1 MKRLTLYTAMA
12 AAAMTTTSTMASQ
25 AAVRTYVISGN
36 SVCGDS
42 TGNKNYFGNNSAYTG
57 NQNAGNLFSGNN
69 CSINDVLQMITSGNS
84 SSNCQNSWNN
94 SSTLPGTLEN
104 PLVPNCQGNSNN
116 QIVPNLP
123 DSSDFPSISG
133 GSDSSDCVDILRPNL
148 PSPDTQK
155 PDIQNPDI
163 QKPDT
168 QNPDTQKPD
177 IQKPDIQNPDTQKPD
192 IQKPDT
198 QNPDTQKPDT
208 QKPDTQNPTPPSTDQ
223 NRSYAQ
229 QVIDLVND
237 ERSKAGLSAVTEA
250 TDVSAAAA
258 IRAQEITS
266 NFSHTRPD
274 GTYYNTVLDQSGISY
289 WGSGE
294 NIAYGQKTPAEV
306 MNGWMNSQGHRAN
319 ILNAS
324 YTKIGVAYYQNS
336 NGVTYWVQLF
346 TY

>member
-12 AAAMTTTSTMASQ
+12 AVAMTATSTITSQ

-42 TGNKNYFGNNSAYTG
+42 TENKNYFGNNSTYTG
-57 NQNAGNLFSGNN
+57 NEHAENLFSGNN

-84 SSNCQNSWNN
+84 GSNCQNSWNN

-104 PLVPNCQGNSNN
+104 PLVPNYQGNSNN
-116 QIVPNLP
+116 QI
-123 DSSDFPSISG
+123 I
-133 GSDSSDCVDILRPNL
+133 PNL

-155 PDIQNPDI
+155 PDIQNPDT
-163 QKPDT
+163 QKPDI

-192 IQKPDT
+192 IQNPDTQKPDT
-198 QNPDTQKPDT
+198 QKPDIQNPDTQKPDT
-208 QKPDTQNPTPPSTDQ
+208 QKPDIQKPDTQKPDTQKPDIQNPTPPSTDQ

>member
-12 AAAMTTTSTMASQ
+12 AATMTAISTMASQ

-42 TGNKNYFGNNSAYTG
+42 TGNKNYFGNNSTYTG

-69 CSINDVLQMITSGNS
+69 CSINDVLQIITSGNS
-84 SSNCQNSWNN
+84 GSNCQNSWNN

-116 QIVPNLP
+116 QIIPNLP

-155 PDIQNPDI
+155 PDIQ
-163 QKPDT
+163 
-168 QNPDTQKPD
+168 
-177 IQKPDIQNPDTQKPD
+177 KPDIQNPGTQKPD

-198 QNPDTQKPDT
+198 QNPDTQNPDT
-208 QKPDTQNPTPPSTDQ
+208 QKPDIQNPDIQKPTPPSTDQ

-324 YTKIGVAYYQNS
+324 YTKIGVAYYQSS

>member
-12 AAAMTTTSTMASQ
+12 AAAMTATSTMASQ

-192 IQKPDT
+192 
-198 QNPDTQKPDT
+198 TQKPDT
-208 QKPDTQNPTPPSTDQ
+208 QKPTPPSTDQ

>member
-12 AAAMTTTSTMASQ
+12 AAAMTATSTMASQ

-42 TGNKNYFGNNSAYTG
+42 TGNKNYFGNNSTYTG

-192 IQKPDT
+192 
-198 QNPDTQKPDT
+198 TQKPDT
-208 QKPDTQNPTPPSTDQ
+208 QKPTPPSTDQ

>member
-12 AAAMTTTSTMASQ
+12 AAAMTATSTMASQ

-177 IQKPDIQNPDTQKPD
+177 TQKPD
-192 IQKPDT
+192 IQK
-198 QNPDTQKPDT
+198 
-208 QKPDTQNPTPPSTDQ
+208 PTPPSTDQ

-237 ERSKAGLSAVTEA
+237 ERSKAGLSAITEA

>member
-12 AAAMTTTSTMASQ
+12 AAAMTATSTMASQ

-42 TGNKNYFGNNSAYTG
+42 TGNKNYFGNNTAYTG

-177 IQKPDIQNPDTQKPD
+177 IQKPDI
-192 IQKPDT
+192 

>member
-1 MKRLTLYTAMA
+1 MKRLTLYTAMT
-12 AAAMTTTSTMASQ
+12 AAAMTATSTMASQ

-123 DSSDFPSISG
+123 DSSEFPSISG

-192 IQKPDT
+192 
-198 QNPDTQKPDT
+198 TQKPDT
-208 QKPDTQNPTPPSTDQ
+208 QKPTPPSTDQ

>member
-12 AAAMTTTSTMASQ
+12 AAAMTATSTMASQ

-69 CSINDVLQMITSGNS
+69 YSINDVLQMITSGNS

-177 IQKPDIQNPDTQKPD
+177 TQKPD
-192 IQKPDT
+192 I

-208 QKPDTQNPTPPSTDQ
+208 QKPDTQKPTPPSTDQ

>member
-12 AAAMTTTSTMASQ
+12 AAAMTATSTMASQ

-177 IQKPDIQNPDTQKPD
+177 
-192 IQKPDT
+192 
-198 QNPDTQKPDT
+198 TQKPDT
-208 QKPDTQNPTPPSTDQ
+208 QKPTPPSTDQ

>member
-12 AAAMTTTSTMASQ
+12 AAAMTATSTMASQ

-42 TGNKNYFGNNSAYTG
+42 TGNKNYFGNNSTYTG

-155 PDIQNPDI
+155 PDIQN
-163 QKPDT
+163 
-168 QNPDTQKPD
+168 
-177 IQKPDIQNPDTQKPD
+177 PD

>member
-12 AAAMTTTSTMASQ
+12 AAAMTATSTMASQ

-177 IQKPDIQNPDTQKPD
+177 TQKPD
-192 IQKPDT
+192 IQK
-198 QNPDTQKPDT
+198 
-208 QKPDTQNPTPPSTDQ
+208 PTPPSTDQ

>member
-192 IQKPDT
+192 
-198 QNPDTQKPDT
+198 TQKPDT
-208 QKPDTQNPTPPSTDQ
+208 QKPTPPSTDQ

>member
-12 AAAMTTTSTMASQ
+12 AVAMTATSTITSQ

-42 TGNKNYFGNNSAYTG
+42 TENKNYFGNNSTYTG
-57 NQNAGNLFSGNN
+57 NEHAENLFSGNN

-84 SSNCQNSWNN
+84 GSNCQNSWNN

-104 PLVPNCQGNSNN
+104 PLVPNYQGNSNN
-116 QIVPNLP
+116 QIIPNLP

-133 GSDSSDCVDILRPNL
+133 GSESSDCVDILRPNL

-155 PDIQNPDI
+155 PDIQNPDT
-163 QKPDT
+163 QKPDI

-192 IQKPDT
+192 TQKPDI
-198 QNPDTQKPDT
+198 QNPDTQKPDI
-208 QKPDTQNPTPPSTDQ
+208 QNPTPPSTDQ

-294 NIAYGQKTPAEV
+294 NIAYGQRTPAEV

>member
-12 AAAMTTTSTMASQ
+12 AAAMTATSTMASQ

-42 TGNKNYFGNNSAYTG
+42 TGNKNYFGNNTAYTG

-192 IQKPDT
+192 
-198 QNPDTQKPDT
+198 TQKPDT
-208 QKPDTQNPTPPSTDQ
+208 QKPTPPSTDQ

>member
-1 MKRLTLYTAMA
+1 M
-12 AAAMTTTSTMASQ
+12 
-25 AAVRTYVISGN
+25 
-36 SVCGDS
+36 
-42 TGNKNYFGNNSAYTG
+42 
-57 NQNAGNLFSGNN
+57 LFRS
-69 CSINDVLQMITSGNS
+69 
-84 SSNCQNSWNN
+84 CQNSWNN

-324 YTKIGVAYYQNS
+324 YTKIGEIGRAHV
-336 NGVTYWVQLF
+336 
-346 TY
+346 

>member
-12 AAAMTTTSTMASQ
+12 AVAMTATSTIASQ

-42 TGNKNYFGNNSAYTG
+42 TENKNYFGNNSTYTG
-57 NQNAGNLFSGNN
+57 NEHAENLFSGNN

-84 SSNCQNSWNN
+84 GSNCQNSWNN

-104 PLVPNCQGNSNN
+104 PLVPNYQGNSNN
-116 QIVPNLP
+116 QIIPNLP

-133 GSDSSDCVDILRPNL
+133 GSESSDCVDILRPNL

-163 QKPDT
+163 Q
-168 QNPDTQKPD
+168 NPDT
-177 IQKPDIQNPDTQKPD
+177 QKPDIQNPDTQKPD
-192 IQKPDT
+192 TQKPDI
-198 QNPDTQKPDT
+198 QKPDTQKPDT
-208 QKPDTQNPTPPSTDQ
+208 QKPDIQNPTPPSTDQ

-294 NIAYGQKTPAEV
+294 NIAYGQRTPAEV

>member
-12 AAAMTTTSTMASQ
+12 AAAMTATSTMASQ

-69 CSINDVLQMITSGNS
+69 YSINDVLQMITSGNS

-192 IQKPDT
+192 
-198 QNPDTQKPDT
+198 TQKPDT
-208 QKPDTQNPTPPSTDQ
+208 QKPTPPSTDQ

>member
-12 AAAMTTTSTMASQ
+12 AAAMTATSTMASQ

-42 TGNKNYFGNNSAYTG
+42 TGNKNYFGNNSTYTG

-177 IQKPDIQNPDTQKPD
+177 I
-192 IQKPDT
+192 
-198 QNPDTQKPDT
+198 